1 MHILMAVKEWN
12 TTQFTDTVEN
22 KKTFSLQVAC
32 ISVTVFV
39 RLRRAVQGSMNHHV
53 VLRMQVDTLRRSSEG
68 TKDLKQSRMFN
79 INLHKCMVAQEIL
92 KRCKVLLKRYLSHFK
107 PVFPFTPNSNLRLF
121 RKN

>member
-79 INLHKCMVAQEIL
+79 INLHKYVW
-92 KRCKVLLKRYLSHFK
+92 LLKKF
-107 PVFPFTPNSNLRLF
+107 
-121 RKN
+121 